1 MLEYTAKFMEL
12 SHFAPAFV
20 ADERLKMN
28 RFEVILN
35 PNIKERML
43 VHQYTTY
50 VDLYDTTVNVERVK
64 KERSNYFNEQCR
76 IKRKEDQ

>member
-1 MLEYTAKFMEL
+1 M
-12 SHFAPAFV
+12 AFI

-28 RFEVILN
+28 HFEAKLN
-35 PNIKERML
+35 PNIKDRMT

-50 VDLYDTTVNVERVK
+50 TDLCDTTVNVERVM
-64 KERSNYFNEQCR
+64 KEQNNYCNERCG